1 MIVKVYPVVDRSWI
15 PGRLFEDFKKHS
27 RRIRFVDSPHH
38 ADAIWIMSYY
48 MSTKTLQY
56 PKFFKPFLRFLPEKS
71 LSCQLRDKYIM
82 LSFHHLVPWKINT
95 FRKKLNNLIR
105 ITKNVHFFSPKN
117 LNDFSCYFQQSNMFF
132 LPYWIDEKQF
142 FEIEQKDKIRKKFD
156 LPSDKI
162 LIGSFQRDT
171 EVDLVTPKY
180 EKGPDLFCEVLSY
193 LDPSKYAVVL
203 TGPRRNYIQ
212 NRLSEMN
219 VSTYTFGY
227 VPSHQMNEF
236 YNAIDLYLVSSRVE
250 GGPQALI
257 EAPLAGTAVFS
268 TDVGIARDICPDET
282 SNDCKILANKIEH
295 SDLSDIIPKQ
305 RNKCLEQYSVE
316 EVVIKY
322 EEHFLNNM

>member
-1 MIVKVYPVVDRSWI
+1 MVVKVYPIVDRSWI

-27 RRIRFVDSPHH
+27 KRIKFVDSPYK

-48 MSTKTLQY
+48 MTTKILQY
-56 PKFFKPFLRFLPEKS
+56 PTFLKFFFRFLPEKS
-71 LSCQLRDKYIM
+71 LSRNLRDKYIM
-82 LSFHHLVPWKINT
+82 LSFHHLVPWKIDT
-95 FRKKLNNLIR
+95 LRKKLQNLIR
-105 ITKNVHFFSPKN
+105 TTKNIHFFSPKN
-117 LNDFSCYFQQSNMFF
+117 LSDFSCYFQQSNMFF

-142 FEIEQKDKIRKKFD
+142 FEIEQKDKIRKRFD
-156 LPSDKI
+156 LPVDKI

-193 LDPSKYAVVL
+193 LDTSKYAVVL
-203 TGPRRNYIQ
+203 TGPRRDYIQ
-212 NRLSEMN
+212 NRLTEMK

-268 TDVGIARDICPDET
+268 TDVGIARDVCPDEM
-282 SNDCKILANKIEH
+282 SNDSKILASKIQDAHLFEVAT
-295 SDLSDIIPKQ
+295 KQ
-305 RNKCLEQYSVE
+305 RKNCLEQYAVE
-316 EVVIKY
+316 KVVREY
-322 EEHFLNNM
+322 EEHFIKSI